1 VLLFL
6 SLAPAGPAAKSG
18 VFIADIVVQLGGKA
32 VQDTDDIQRALE
44 GHAVGQSVPVDLLRG
59 GESRQ
64 IAITIAERPRSN

>member
-1 VLLFL
+1 MI
-6 SLAPAGPAAKSG
+6 G
-18 VFIADIVVQLGGKA
+18 DIVVQLGGKA

-64 IAITIAERPRSN
+64 IAVTIAERPRSN